1 MMVVSILVENGRKK
15 IIDEVKK
22 HGISS
27 NKAIIASQ
35 KLDCILNLIH
45 NQYNCLKNTNN
56 NFFT

>member
-27 NKAIIASQ
+27 NKAIVASQ

-45 NQYNCLKNTNN
+45 NQSNSSKNPNN
-56 NFFT
+56 NSFI